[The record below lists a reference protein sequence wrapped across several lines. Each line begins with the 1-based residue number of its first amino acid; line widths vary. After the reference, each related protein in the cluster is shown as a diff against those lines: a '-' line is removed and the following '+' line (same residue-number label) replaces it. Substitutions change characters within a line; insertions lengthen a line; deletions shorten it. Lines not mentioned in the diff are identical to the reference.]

1 LAVIVINDII
11 RKKLLEM
18 GDDNYREFSS
28 SLMPTIDK
36 SRVIGIR
43 IPLLR
48 KYARSLVDFDG
59 FLDSLP
65 HQYFEENNLHAF
77 LIEREKDFDKCIKML
92 DAFLP
97 YVDNWA
103 TCDSMKPK
111 ILKSEPE
118 KLLTHIK
125 TWIASKEVYRVRYAI
140 NLLMSFYLD
149 ENFDDSFLGLVSDVK
164 SDEYYINMMRAW
176 YFATALFKQY
186 DKTVVYLENRLLDV
200 WTHNKTIQKAV
211 ESYRISD
218 EQKQYLKTLRR
229 KNK

>member
-1 LAVIVINDII
+1 MIVINDII

-65 HQYFEENNLHAF
+65 HRYFEENNLHAF

-149 ENFDDSFLGLVSDVK
+149 ENFDDSFLGLVADVK

>member
-1 LAVIVINDII
+1 VIVINDII

-149 ENFDDSFLGLVSDVK
+149 ENFDDSFLGLVADVK